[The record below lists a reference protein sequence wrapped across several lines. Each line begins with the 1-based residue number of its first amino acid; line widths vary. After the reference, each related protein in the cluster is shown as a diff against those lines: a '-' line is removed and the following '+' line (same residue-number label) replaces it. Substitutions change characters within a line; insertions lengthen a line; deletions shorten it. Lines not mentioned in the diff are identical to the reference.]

1 MRTAIILGFVA
12 AAALA
17 APAMANEVE
26 DQCRAYTAENDG
38 DPSGCTCLG
47 EAASKD
53 PALANAITMIET
65 PEDLE
70 AADDSVKAAIGACW
84 PQSN

>member
-1 MRTAIILGFVA
+1 MRYAIILGLAA

-17 APAMANEVE
+17 GPAMANDVE

-38 DPSGCTCLG
+38 DPSGCACLG

-53 PALANAITMIET
+53 PALAEAIQSIQT

-70 AADDSVKAAIGACW
+70 AAPESVQAAVGACW
-84 PQSN
+84 PQS